1 MERNLMVE
9 VYLSFIQRLE
19 KNSID
24 YMVVGSIASS
34 VYGDP
39 RLTHD
44 LDIVVKLELEDAGIF
59 ERIFPENE
67 YYCPP
72 TDVIAQEIKKSG
84 QFNLIHH
91 ESGYKMDVILVRKV
105 LHDTEEFKRRQKVP
119 FWKGQSVFMATPED
133 IIIKKLEFYR
143 KGGSEKHLRDIASIL
158 RHTEVDNPYLDKW
171 IATLALQNEWKKA
184 THVQL

>member
-1 MERNLMVE
+1 MDRNLMVE

-19 KNSID
+19 KNSLD

-34 VYGDP
+34 AYGDP

-44 LDIVVKLELEDAGIF
+44 LDIVVKLEHEDAGIF
-59 ERIFPENE
+59 PRIFPESE

-72 TDVIAQEIKKSG
+72 VDVIAQEIKSSR

-91 ESGYKMDVILVRKV
+91 ESGYKMDIILMRKV
-105 LHDTEEFKRRQKVP
+105 LHDTEEFKRRQKIP
-119 FWKGQSVFMATPED
+119 FWKGQTVYMATPED
-133 IIIKKLEFYR
+133 VIIKKLEFYR

-158 RHTEVDNPYLDKW
+158 RHTEIDTAYLNKW
-171 IATLALQNEWKKA
+171 IATLALQDQWTKVKN
-184 THVQL
+184 V